1 MEKLTAVVKRVKV
14 ETPDIITIYF
24 LLEDDWK
31 LEYTAG
37 QYVTVFI
44 AGSKVPQ
51 GKAYSLS
58 SAPYEKWMSI
68 TVKDVGGEYSSYL
81 CALKKGDT
89 FMVSRAYGNFNPG
102 TTRPIVALAAGV
114 GISPIISVL
123 KDKKAHNSVGG
134 SHLYYSN
141 KSHHA
146 IAHKQAAAGTGAA
159 IHHHITAEGVVP
171 VAMQKGRIVLDECVK
186 AAEDA
191 FYLICGSVG
200 FVRDMWQGLTER
212 GIEPECIS
220 TETFFES

>member
-1 MEKLTAVVKRVKV
+1 MAIVKRVKA
-14 ETPDIITIYF
+14 ETPDITTIYF

-31 LEYTAG
+31 LEYVAG
-37 QYVTVFI
+37 QYITVFI
-44 AGSKVPQ
+44 DGSKVPQ

-58 SAPYEKWMSI
+58 SAPHEKWMSI
-68 TVKDVGGEYSSYL
+68 TVKNVGGEYSSYL

-102 TTRPIVALAAGV
+102 ITRPIVALAAGV

-123 KDKKAHNSVGG
+123 KDEKAHNGTG
-134 SHLYYSN
+134 KSHLYYSN

-146 IAHKQAAAGTGAA
+146 IAHKHAAAASGATV
-159 IHHHITAEGVVP
+159 HHHITADSAVP
-171 VAMQKGRIVLDECVK
+171 AAMHKGRIVLDECVK
-186 AAEDA
+186 AAEGA

-212 GIEPECIS
+212 GVAPESIS